1 MTKKAQKK
9 TEQKPA
15 SVSPVFVFGLDEN
28 GKPRGAKFLQGLKDN
43 IAAAAIDMKF
53 NLVHDHSAAFTA
65 LGMKLPI
72 GRIYGSGRS
81 FIPPIRRDLYDKL
94 KAAQSGLAERIPGGV
109 PINITSDKIGETVS
123 GIELGIPIA
132 DNLPRDWQAIEPGNL
147 IIAQSSHIE
156 GWWEAVVVERAADIL
171 TLRWRD
177 YPDEGTVQRHVG
189 TVALINP
196 GTA

>member
-1 MTKKAQKK
+1 MTKKKSDKK
-9 TEQKPA
+9 SKA
-15 SVSPVFVFGLDEN
+15 VSQAFVFGLDEN
-28 GKPRGAKFLQGLKDN
+28 GKPRGARFPQGLKDN

-53 NLVHDHSAAFTA
+53 NLVHDHSAEFTA

-94 KAAQSGLAERIPGGV
+94 KAAQSRPGERIPGGV
-109 PINITSDKIGETVS
+109 PVNIAGDKIGETVS
-123 GIELGIPIA
+123 GVELGIPIA
-132 DNLPRDWQAIEPGNL
+132 NNLPRDWQAIEPGNL

>member
-1 MTKKAQKK
+1 MTKKSDKK
-9 TEQKPA
+9 SKA
-15 SVSPVFVFGLDEN
+15 VSQAFVFGLDEN
-28 GKPRGAKFLQGLKDN
+28 GKPRGARFPQGLKDN

-53 NLVHDHSAAFTA
+53 NLVHDHSAEFTA
-65 LGMKLPI
+65 LGMKLPV

-94 KAAQSGLAERIPGGV
+94 KAAQSRPGERIPGGV
-109 PINITSDKIGETVS
+109 PINIESDKIGETVS
-123 GIELGIPIA
+123 GVELGIPMA
-132 DNLPRDWQAIEPGNL
+132 NNLPRDWQAIEPGNL

-156 GWWEAVVVERAADIL
+156 GWWEALVVERAADIL

>member
-1 MTKKAQKK
+1 
-9 TEQKPA
+9 
-15 SVSPVFVFGLDEN
+15 
-28 GKPRGAKFLQGLKDN
+28 
-43 IAAAAIDMKF
+43 
-53 NLVHDHSAAFTA
+53 
-65 LGMKLPI
+65 MKLPI

-94 KAAQSGLAERIPGGV
+94 KTAQNRPAERIPGGV
-109 PINITSDKIGETVS
+109 PINIESDKIGETVS
-123 GIELGIPIA
+123 GVELGIPMA
-132 DNLPRDWQAIEPGNL
+132 NNLPRDWQTIEPGNL

>member
-1 MTKKAQKK
+1 MTKKALKK

-15 SVSPVFVFGLDEN
+15 SVIPAFVFGLDEN

-53 NLVHDHSAAFTA
+53 NLVHDHSAEFTA

-81 FIPPIRRDLYDKL
+81 FIPPIRRDLYEKL
-94 KAAQSGLAERIPGGV
+94 KAAQSRPAERIEGGV
-109 PINITSDKIGETVS
+109 PINIKSDKIGETVS
-123 GIELGIPIA
+123 DVELGIAIA
-132 DNLPRDWQAIEPGNL
+132 NNLPRDWQAIEPGNL

-156 GWWEAVVVERAADIL
+156 GWWEAIVVERAVDIL

>member
-1 MTKKAQKK
+1 MTRKEKK

-15 SVSPVFVFGLDEN
+15 SVIPVFVFGLDEN

-53 NLVHDHSAAFTA
+53 NLVHDHSAEFTA
-65 LGMKLPI
+65 LGMKLPV
-72 GRIYGSGRS
+72 GRIYGSGKS

-94 KAAQSGLAERIPGGV
+94 KAAQSRPAERIEGGA
-109 PINITSDKIGETVS
+109 INIESDKIGETVS
-123 GIELGIPIA
+123 GVELGIPIA
-132 DNLPRDWQAIEPGNL
+132 NNLPRDWQAIEPGNL
-147 IIAQSSHIE
+147 IIAQSSHVE
-156 GWWEAVVVERAADIL
+156 GWWEAIVVERAGDIL

-177 YPDEGTVQRHVG
+177 YPDERTVQRHVG